1 MRVVLSHPVGNANVR
16 AILNGLDEAGFL
28 HSFYTTVATFPSS
41 FLLKLSSLPGFGE
54 LRRRTYNKSF
64 ENRTHM
70 FPYVEVARLLSMRMG
85 LKGMVRHEEGL
96 FSFDKVTLSLDRH
109 TAKNLENARRNGA
122 DAVYAYEDCALQTFR
137 EAKKLGLKCIY
148 DLPIAYWEVSKK
160 LLAEEAERLPQWKIT
175 LAGGIRDSAEKLSRK
190 TEELSL
196 ADVIVTPG
204 SFVAESLP
212 EASLHKKVICSAFG
226 TPQPG
231 NQVPQKVYTDKGPL
245 RVLFVGSMGQRKGL
259 GDLFA
264 AINLLKTDNIQLVV
278 MGSLLAGEDFYRKQ
292 CPGFIYEPGRSHEQ
306 VLALMRSCDVLCL
319 PSIVEGRALVMQEAM
334 SQGLPIIITGNTG
347 GADLIIEGETGFLV
361 PIRSPEA
368 IAGKLSLLAK
378 DRSLIKSMGE
388 KARLHAL
395 KYTWGNYSKKVID
408 SLME

>member
-16 AILNGLDEAGFL
+16 AILNGLNDVGML

-41 FLLKLSSLPGFGE
+41 FFQKLSTIPGFGE

-70 FPYVEVARLLSMRMG
+70 FPFVEAARLLSMRMG
-85 LKGMVRHEEGL
+85 WKQIVRHEEGL
-96 FSFDKVTLSLDRH
+96 FCFDKVTLSLDRH
-109 TAKNLENARRNGA
+109 TANNLEKARQNGA

-148 DLPIAYWEVSKK
+148 DLPIAYWELSKK
-160 LLAEEAERLPQWKIT
+160 LLTEEAERLPQWKIT
-175 LAGGIRDSAEKLSRK
+175 LAGGIRDSPEKLLRK
-190 TEELSL
+190 TEEFSL
-196 ADVIVTPG
+196 ADIIVTPG

-212 EASLHKKVICSAFG
+212 NSSMDKKVILSAFG

-231 NQVPQKVYTDKGPL
+231 NQISQKVYVNKGPL

-264 AINLLKTDNIQLVV
+264 AINLLNTESIQLIV
-278 MGSLLAGEDFYRKQ
+278 MGSLLADEDFYRKQ
-292 CPGFIYEPGRSHEQ
+292 CPAFVYEHGRSHEQ
-306 VLALMRSCDVLCL
+306 VLKLMQSCDVLCL

-334 SQGLPIIITGNTG
+334 SQGLPIIITENTG

-368 IAGKLSLLAK
+368 IAGKLSLLAT
-378 DRSLIKSMGE
+378 DRSLVKLMGE

-395 KYTWGNYSKKVID
+395 KYTWEKYSKEIIN
-408 SLME
+408 SLAE